1 MDKQEVAKLLAIN
14 KSIYPH
20 SYKGMS
26 ETETAALLEVWTL
39 KFAPYPAELIQNA
52 FLQCLEYCQ
61 YPVSI
66 ANIFEQ
72 LRKMQAAGQK
82 TTDELWQ
89 EFLQAAAEVGRLA
102 TGFHY
107 NAPSRK
113 NPGIDQGTERKQQA
127 REIFAGLSPEIV
139 HYVGSL
145 GRLIA
150 FGEMSRG
157 DLEQRIFPSF
167 RRSVGEYR
175 ERDLVLQQTDGRM
188 LEMVQR
194 QKLPDDRILKNGT
207 DYRDIYRVL
216 GGGQE

>member
-26 ETETAALLEVWTL
+26 ETETAALLEVWAL
-39 KFAPYPAELIQNA
+39 KFANYPAELIQNA

-61 YPVSI
+61 YPVNI
-66 ANIFEQ
+66 ANIFDQ

-82 TTDELWQ
+82 TIDELWQ
-89 EFLQAAAEVGRLA
+89 EFLQAVAEVATLA

-113 NPGIDQGTERKQQA
+113 HPGIDQGTERKRQA
-127 REIFAGLSPEIV
+127 GEIFAGLSPEIV
-139 HYVGSL
+139 HYVGNLQRLINL
-145 GRLIA
+145 GRM
-150 FGEMSRG
+150 GQKE
-157 DLEQRIFPSF
+157 LEQRFFYPF
-167 RRSVGEYR
+167 RDSVNAYR
-175 ERDLVLQQTDGRM
+175 ERDVVLQQTDGRM
-188 LEMVQR
+188 LELARR

-207 DYRDIYRVL
+207 DYRDIYQAL
-216 GGGQE
+216 GGGKE